1 MFKCNRLVTAYKT
14 EQEKILFYN
23 EAIKYGAC
31 AVDENNTYHPL
42 YAFVPDKVDFVARL
56 WRVQR
61 EFNKPIQL
69 VRGKEF
75 VLLEKIN
82 KHEKNLFEY
91 YTAEI
96 VANNC
101 YGKYLFGKPD
111 SVVAKYD
118 TDKGPLWAYGATLE
132 QARAFLGIALF
143 DENIEAIH
151 AAERKTFQKSQ

>member
-1 MFKCNRLVTAYKT
+1 MFKYNRLVTAYKT
-14 EQEKILFYN
+14 EQEKRNLWNCGVVGGAYAWDEHN
-23 EAIKYGAC
+23 KKYKLI
-31 AVDENNTYHPL
+31 DLPFER
-42 YAFVPDKVDFVARL
+42 VDFIAGL

-101 YGKYLFGKPD
+101 YGKYLFGEPD

-118 TDKGPLWAYGATLE
+118 TDNGPLWAYGATLE

-151 AAERKTFQKSQ
+151 AAKRKNFQESK

>member
-1 MFKCNRLVTAYKT
+1 MFKCNRLVEAYKT
-14 EQEKILFYN
+14 EQEKRRLWN
-23 EAIKYGAC
+23 C
-31 AVDENNTYHPL
+31 AVVGDAYAIDENGKRYSLKTLP
-42 YAFVPDKVDFVARL
+42 FTQVEFISGL

-61 EFNKPIQL
+61 FFDKPIQL

-75 VLLEKIN
+75 VLYEKIN

-91 YTAEI
+91 YNAEI

-101 YGKYLFGKPD
+101 YGKYLFGEPD

-118 TDKGPLWAYGATLE
+118 TDNGPLWAYGATLE

-143 DENIEAIH
+143 DKHINLIH
-151 AAERKTFQKSQ
+151 AAERKNFQKSK